1 MEFLLKLIR
10 HTCGEFAWI
19 QRKWVVNGLS
29 AAWIHSA
36 RLSKFLLDSEHRP
49 RIHLYAT
56 SALPEYRDTINTV
69 EKQRKQ
75 SCKPL
80 SGEFR
85 DQINTQRP
93 EYFAGLAVYIR

>member
-1 MEFLLKLIR
+1 MDRIVIR
-10 HTCGEFAWI
+10 VSSDC
-19 QRKWVVNGLS
+19 S
-29 AAWIHSA
+29 HSA
-36 RLSKFLLDSEHRP
+36 RLSRFLLDSEHRP
-49 RIHLYAT
+49 RIQLYAT
-56 SALPEYRDTINTV
+56 SALPECRHTINTV

-75 SCKPL
+75 NCKPL